1 MAMTLE
7 EMELET
13 AEFIPAREVMWC
25 CYGGSSTHQSN
36 TAVVGSGDGNTY
48 QSGGGLINLQVSALN
63 GNGNGDFNFISQHN
77 TSV

>member
-25 CYGGSSTHQSN
+25 CYGYNSHQSN
-36 TAVVGSGDGNTY
+36 TAVVASGNGN
-48 QSGGGLINLQVSALN
+48 QEGGGFINLQVSALN
-63 GNGNGDFNFISQHN
+63 GGLINYVHQSNS
-77 TSV
+77 

>member
-25 CYGGSSTHQSN
+25 CYGSSTSQHN
-36 TAVVGSGDGNTY
+36 TAVVGSGNGNTY
-48 QSGGGLINLQVSALN
+48 QEGGGLINLQVSALN

-77 TSV
+77 SSY